1 MHKVENKA
9 DPWLFY
15 MKMCKMV
22 AYGRYF
28 RELHVLV
35 AFVQYFRELHEMMAQ
50 GLLKI
55 RELCDMLKSLL
66 NR

>member
-50 GLLKI
+50 GLFA
-55 RELCDMLKSLL
+55 
-66 NR
+66 

>member
-35 AFVQYFRELHEMMAQ
+35 AFVQYFRELHEMCAQ
-50 GLLKI
+50 RVVFHILSKRAIIYWPKG
-55 RELCDMLKSLL
+55 
-66 NR
+66 

>member
-28 RELHVLV
+28 RELH
-35 AFVQYFRELHEMMAQ
+35 EMMAQ
-50 GLLKI
+50 GLFVLK
-55 RELCDMLKSLL
+55 MLS
-66 NR
+66 NTGPRA

>member
-28 RELHVLV
+28 KDMVVFKINVR
-35 AFVQYFRELHEMMAQ
+35 YF
-50 GLLKI
+50 K
-55 RELCDMLKSLL
+55 DMVVFSPI
-66 NR
+66 